1 MIMISYRLAKPE
13 DEAAIAK
20 LHAESWQKH
29 YRGIFSDAYLDEQVV
44 QERADLWAERFAHPI
59 PNREILLAKKNGQLV
74 GFACIE
80 INEDPVFGTLLDN
93 LHVSREVQGQGIGA
107 QLMERT
113 AQLAESRQAGLGY
126 YLWVLEDNQQARK
139 FYALMGA
146 TNHETVA
153 HENPDGGTAMVCRY
167 IWRRTEA
174 VRLRKK

>member
-1 MIMISYRLAKPE
+1 MIMINYRLAKPE

-44 QERADLWAERFAHPI
+44 KERADLWAERFAHPI
-59 PNREILLAKKNGQLV
+59 PNREILLAEKNGQLV

-80 INEDPVFGTLLDN
+80 INENQEFGTLLDN

-113 AQLAESRQAGLGY
+113 AQLAESREAGLGY

-153 HENPDGGTAMVCRY
+153 HDNPDGGTAMVCRY
-167 IWRRTEA
+167 IWRSTEE
-174 VRLRKK
+174 VRLRK